1 MAFEFNLFEA
11 WPSRAYVCCH
21 AAGRRHRRGKETT
34 RVGHTAH
41 PPPTPPVCWTRTAP
55 VHFHNREPPPP
66 GSPSNGFLRCHR
78 QPIPSLLH
86 AIEAPLRRRRQGQRR
101 HPSPAGT
108 INRACY
114 KIYKITTHRLKNG
127 RAHRSTAYSQ
137 SARFVTC

>member
-1 MAFEFNLFEA
+1 MASEFNLFEA

-21 AAGRRHRRGKETT
+21 APGRRHRRGKETT

-101 HPSPAGT
+101 HLSSCSSSLAEGLASWSGRRGSLC
-108 INRACY
+108 ILRKMDKGCVY
-114 KIYKITTHRLKNG
+114 KV
-127 RAHRSTAYSQ
+127 Q
-137 SARFVTC
+137 